1 MYYKEVILMAKGM
14 DMSNVKWFAILLL
27 VVGLWFMAADMGW
40 MSTYGFTMWPI
51 VVALVGL
58 KMIFKK

>member
-1 MYYKEVILMAKGM
+1 MAKKGI

-58 KMIFKK
+58 KMIFKN

>member
-14 DMSNVKWFAILLL
+14 DVSKVKWFAILLL

-58 KMIFKK
+58 KMIFHK